1 MKSLFVRIFLSFWMA
16 QALFFVL
23 AILVTLAFRPRNSTW
38 EALRT
43 TVLNDAV
50 SAYEEGG
57 DQNLRGY
64 LESLEHS
71 QHVRAYLFDER
82 GNEVSHRGAPDWAM
96 RIAAGGPRAP
106 HDGFLFP
113 APQVLRDSRAS
124 SDGKHRYTVVLGLP
138 PGPRVFIGPRGVP
151 FTGLMIGV
159 LSSGLICYLLAWF
172 LTKPIVRLRTAARQI
187 AAGDLTARAGP
198 LASMRRDEVAGLMRD
213 FDAMAERLEILLK
226 AQSRLL
232 NDISHELRSPLARLN
247 VALGLARQRSGVE
260 SADMLDR
267 IELEA
272 ARLNELIGRIL
283 TLARLED
290 GEQLVPQTPVPLDEI
305 VVSVCEDAE
314 FEAQE
319 RRSHVH
325 TSIPDGN
332 WAVRGNASLLHSAV
346 ENVVRNAIRY
356 TQEGSSVEIELKSEP
371 RGAGR
376 EAVLRVSDSGP
387 GVPADALA
395 KLFVPFYRLDDAR
408 GRQTGGVGLGL
419 AITERAVRFH
429 GGRVSA
435 FNRPEGGLM
444 VEIRLPLIVSELIAP
459 KSNDKASVAQNREQ
473 GSVAR
478 AQ

>member
-1 MKSLFVRIFLSFWMA
+1 MKSVFLRIFLSFWVA

-23 AILVTLAFRPRNSTW
+23 AILVTLAFRPRSSTW

-50 SAYEEGG
+50 STYEEGG
-57 DQNLRGY
+57 DQKLRDY
-64 LESLEHS
+64 LEGIEHS
-71 QHVRAYLFDER
+71 QHVRAYLFDEQ

-96 RIAAGGPRAP
+96 RVAAGGPRGP

-124 SDGKHRYTVVLGLP
+124 SDGKHRYTIVLGLP
-138 PGPRVFIGPRGVP
+138 PGPRVFIGPRGLP
-151 FTGLMIGV
+151 FTGLIIGV
-159 LSSGLICYLLAWF
+159 LSSGLVCYLLSWY
-172 LTKPIVRLRTAARQI
+172 LTKPIVQLRTAARQI
-187 AAGDLTARAGP
+187 AAGDLTARAGAP
-198 LASMRRDEVAGLMRD
+198 AISRRDEVAGLMRD
-213 FDAMAERLEILLK
+213 FDAMAERLETLLN

-247 VALGLARQRSGVE
+247 VALGLARQRAGVE
-260 SADMLDR
+260 STDMLDR

-305 VVSVCEDAE
+305 VESVSEDAE

-319 RRSHVH
+319 RHCHVH
-325 TSIPDGN
+325 TSIAEGN
-332 WAVRGNASLLHSAV
+332 WQVRGNASLLHSAV

-356 TQEGSSVEIELKSEP
+356 TQEGSAVEIDLKSET
-371 RGAGR
+371 RGIR

-387 GVPADALA
+387 GVPSDSLD
-395 KLFVPFYRLDDAR
+395 KLFQPFYRLDDAR

-429 GGRVSA
+429 GGKVSA
-435 FNRPEGGLM
+435 FNRPQGGL
-444 VEIRLPLIVSELIAP
+444 VIEIRLPMIATEQITQKINP
-459 KSNDKASVAQNREQ
+459 AGANCAVRDQGPVAKAQ
-473 GSVAR
+473 
-478 AQ
+478 

>member
-1 MKSLFVRIFLSFWMA
+1 MKSVFLRIFLSFWVA

-23 AILVTLAFRPRNSTW
+23 AILVTLAFRPRSSTW

-57 DQNLRGY
+57 DQKVRDY
-64 LESLEHS
+64 LESIEHS
-71 QHVRAYLFDER
+71 QHVRAYLFDEQ
-82 GNEVSHRGAPDWAM
+82 GNEVSRRGAPDWAM
-96 RIAAGGPRAP
+96 RVAAGGPRGT

-124 SDGKHRYTVVLGLP
+124 SDGKHRFTIVLGLP
-138 PGPRVFIGPRGVP
+138 PGPRVFIGPRGLP
-151 FTGLMIGV
+151 FTGLIIGV
-159 LSSGLICYLLAWF
+159 LSSGLVCYLLSWY
-172 LTKPIVRLRTAARQI
+172 LTKPIVQLRTAARQI
-187 AAGDLTARAGP
+187 AAGDLTARAGAP
-198 LASMRRDEVAGLMRD
+198 ALSRRDEVAGLMRD
-213 FDAMAERLEILLK
+213 FDAMAERLETLLK

-247 VALGLARQRSGVE
+247 VALGLARQRAGVE
-260 SADMLDR
+260 STDMLDR

-305 VVSVCEDAE
+305 VESVSEDAE

-319 RRSHVH
+319 RHCHVH
-325 TSIPDGN
+325 TSIAEGN
-332 WAVRGNASLLHSAV
+332 WEVRGNASLLHSAV

-356 TQEGSSVEIELKSEP
+356 TQEGSGVEIELKSET
-371 RGAGR
+371 RGAR

-387 GVPADALA
+387 GVPSDSLD
-395 KLFVPFYRLDDAR
+395 KLFQPFYRLDDAR

-429 GGRVSA
+429 GGKVSA
-435 FNRPEGGLM
+435 FNRPQGGL
-444 VEIRLPLIVSELIAP
+444 VIEIRLPMIASEQITGRVNPAVSNSAIRDQGPMA
-459 KSNDKASVAQNREQ
+459 KAQ
-473 GSVAR
+473 
-478 AQ
+478 